1 MYYKYE
7 GQFFDHRST
16 VLGFGKPELKQMRVD
31 HTVSRLNELV
41 KELDSLTLTER

>member
-1 MYYKYE
+1 MRTQK
-7 GQFFDHRST
+7 GQNNLIA
-16 VLGFGKPELKQMRVD
+16 VLGIGKPELKQIRVD